1 MVSIDFHSKKTAGP
15 KDSNEPRL
23 AGTILHDY
31 LENGSEPLPI
41 AYRQHLNSRKEVV
54 L

>member
-1 MVSIDFHSKKTAGP
+1 MKNKKFTRVGSKVQYG
-15 KDSNEPRL
+15 PRL

-31 LENGSEPLPI
+31 LENGNEPLAV